1 MERQSD
7 MKQKDNVDVES
18 LEKEVAVNQEKI
30 RQLKRANSE
39 YDLMEAVELIH
50 SEKKSDQ
57 KKLLDACY
65 NYIAQHRALFK
76 KGGFNQSGEWI
87 E

>member
-1 MERQSD
+1 MVSSKKTITE
-7 MKQKDNVDVES
+7 ES
-18 LEKEVAVNQEKI
+18 LEKEIADRKNNLAL
-30 RQLKRANSE
+30 LKRENAKVRLEEAIINIRSE
-39 YDLMEAVELIH
+39 D
-50 SEKKSDQ
+50 KKEQ
-57 KKLLDACY
+57 RELLDACY